1 MAVGT
6 EFADNLERSRGG
18 DRAAL
23 EALFSPWRSLLK
35 LQASQLLG
43 AELAARVDPS
53 DVVQE
58 ALGQAFAA
66 LAQFRGQTA
75 GEWVNWLR
83 CMVAGQAANAQRRH
97 LAGKRAVGREDP
109 LPPSAPADGGPS
121 PDREAVLR
129 EDDARLAE
137 AVAGLPPDMRTVIV
151 RRVFQQEPFE
161 AVARALGRTP
171 GATRV
176 LWTRAL
182 RRLRAHLSGDAP

>member
-1 MAVGT
+1 MPVST
-6 EFADNLERSRGG
+6 DFADNLERGRNG

-23 EALFSPWRSLLK
+23 EVLFSRWRSLLK
-35 LQASQLLG
+35 LQASQALG

-58 ALGQAFAA
+58 ALGQAFAS
-66 LAQFRGQTA
+66 LAQFRGHTE

-83 CMVAGQAANAQRRH
+83 CMVAGQAANAHRRH
-97 LAGKRAVGREDP
+97 VAGKRAVGREGP
-109 LPPSAPADGGPS
+109 LSPAGHTDATGGPVG
-121 PDREAVLR
+121 EVVLR
-129 EDDARLAE
+129 EEDALLAE
-137 AVAGLPPDMRTVIV
+137 AIATLPQDMRTVIV
-151 RRVFQQEPFE
+151 RRVFHQEPFE

-182 RRLRAHLSGDAP
+182 RRLRQQLSGEPP